1 MKKIMSALMALCIL
15 ATLLIGCSHISPVGL
30 SKENPVIMGK
40 SFITSDGIKVTIV
53 SAIEGD
59 QAWEILQKANQFN
72 PTPTTGMQYSLIN
85 VKLQNVS
92 SQPDPWEYL
101 FVYWDLFELVGS
113 SNTAYHTY
121 DDNVVLP
128 EEGDIRNTRTIM
140 HHGDEANGT
149 LSFYIPQT
157 EKQLVLTWLGST
169 KADQRFFA
177 VKAVGTH
184 TLIPAST
191 LSPTG
196 PVEAT
201 EFSGQKLTPINQQNN
216 NALAGT
222 QIIDQ
227 ATYRLTVDGLVDHPL
242 SLSYADLQAY
252 PQISQLTDLNCVEGW
267 DFTAKWT
274 GPDLSAI
281 FADAGVK
288 PEAKI
293 AIFYT
298 TDVPAGYSSLD
309 LSYIEDK
316 HIIIALKDNDIILPP
331 DRGFPFQVIAMSK
344 FGYKW
349 AKWVTRIEL
358 SSDTSFRGYWESAG
372 YDNNADINGPAL
384 QSGQ

>member
-1 MKKIMSALMALCIL
+1 MK
-15 ATLLIGCSHISPVGL
+15 TLIGVVMTLMILSSLLTGRSGTSSFGL
-30 SKENPVIMGK
+30 KKANPVPMGK
-40 SFITSDGIKVTIV
+40 SFITSEGMQVTV
-53 SAIEGD
+53 LSATYGD

-72 PTPTTGMQYSLIN
+72 PTPASGMQYILIDI
-85 VKLQNVS
+85 KLQNVS

-128 EEGDIRNTRTIM
+128 EEGDIRNTRTIL

-169 KADQRFFA
+169 TADNRFFA
-177 VKAVGTH
+177 VQAVGTH
-184 TLIPAST
+184 TLIPAAT
-191 LSPTG
+191 PSPTG

-201 EFSGQKLTPINQQNN
+201 EFNGQKLTPINQQNN

-227 ATYRLTVDGLVDHPL
+227 ATYKLTVDGLVDHPL

-267 DFTAKWT
+267 DFIAKWT

-298 TDVPAGYSSLD
+298 IDVPTGYSSLD
-309 LSYIEDK
+309 LSYIEGN
-316 HIIIALKDNDIILPP
+316 HIIIALKDNDIILPA

-372 YDNNADINGPAL
+372 YNNNADINGPSL